1 MARVASRAALNREVE
16 DAMDLEIAELQERD
30 LAAGFLESLATLAD
44 VGLTPEEATGLLHD
58 RARQGIKT
66 YVARLNGRVVGT
78 ASLLVERK
86 FIHRGGKVGHIE
98 DVAVDRD
105 VQLRGIGT
113 RLVAHATGE
122 ARKLG
127 CYKVILDCFE
137 RLTPFYARL
146 GYRVFNI
153 GMRNDL

>member
-1 MARVASRAALNREVE
+1 MNVEIVELTDRDLSNGFLETLASLSEVGLTAEQAAAL
-16 DAMDLEIAELQERD
+16 LQER
-30 LAAGFLESLATLAD
+30 AQ
-44 VGLTPEEATGLLHD
+44 
-58 RARQGIKT
+58 QGIKT
-66 YVARLNGRVVGT
+66 YVARMDGRVVGT

-98 DVAVDRD
+98 DVAVHRD
-105 VQLRGIGT
+105 LQLRGVGS
-113 RLVAHATGE
+113 RLVKHATDE

-137 RLTPFYARL
+137 RLAPFYARL